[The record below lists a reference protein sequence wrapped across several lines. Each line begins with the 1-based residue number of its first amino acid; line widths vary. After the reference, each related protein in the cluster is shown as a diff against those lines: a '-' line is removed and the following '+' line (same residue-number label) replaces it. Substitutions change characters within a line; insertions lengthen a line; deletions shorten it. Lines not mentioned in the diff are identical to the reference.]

1 MSQIQCT
8 KEHNVDKCDQC
19 AEFPC
24 EKISSMLERSKEY
37 QKCCKEVCS
46 DVEYEMLEKAFF
58 DKENLT
64 SFVSDS
70 PYLHAFD
77 GLGTVHHQM
86 AERELQNSMNE
97 MDYQL
102 IQLLE
107 YQLPNG
113 KKLVQLDFYKKQ

>member
-19 AEFPC
+19 A
-24 EKISSMLERSKEY
+24 
-37 QKCCKEVCS
+37 
-46 DVEYEMLEKAFF
+46 
-58 DKENLT
+58 
-64 SFVSDS
+64 DS

-113 KKLVQLDFYKKQ
+113 KKLVRLDFYKNSNREMN

>member
-1 MSQIQCT
+1 MTKPIYVSCIIQI
-8 KEHNVDKCDQC
+8 NVDD
-19 AEFPC
+19 
-24 EKISSMLERSKEY
+24 
-37 QKCCKEVCS
+37 
-46 DVEYEMLEKAFF
+46 
-58 DKENLT
+58 

-86 AERELQNSMNE
+86 AEQELKNSMNE
-97 MDYQL
+97 IDYQL

-113 KKLVQLDFYKKQ
+113 KKLAQLDFNKKQ